1 MGLFSERHDLL
12 RQLNAAQTRLESV
25 QDERNSL
32 ADRVRRLEREAQLLG
47 QRERRLREALEFL
60 VDNCSTES
68 DGPWATALEMAR
80 AALRETEPIA

>member
-12 RQLNAAQTRLESV
+12 RQLNAAQARLESV

-32 ADRVRRLEREAQLLG
+32 ADRVRRLEHEAQLLS

-60 VDNCSTES
+60 VNNRTADLDSS
-68 DGPWATALEMAR
+68 WATALEMAR
-80 AALRETEPIA
+80 AALRETDPKE